1 MYIRDLL
8 LLFIFLAID
17 TPLSVAQSVTPTRL
31 ELNLEESAQAI
42 LTLSSTKPVDVAL
55 ELSIADYSAA
65 GGEVDAPLE
74 IVPPQ
79 MVLRPGETRRVLVRW
94 RGEKRLPVSKS
105 YYLAIDELPLTVGAQ
120 ESDAEIQLLTSWRL
134 PVHVEVG
141 GKPEVD
147 FFAPHI
153 DGSASIELK
162 NTGRQYALLS
172 HYEIGVKGNREVV
185 VLDGLD
191 LARLLNR
198 DALLPGQTVSI
209 PLRLIGL
216 GAVGLQG
223 ASLLKKE

>member
-1 MYIRDLL
+1 MTQKFTFFSIVMA
-8 LLFIFLAID
+8 LAI
-17 TPLSVAQSVTPTRL
+17 PLSVAQSVTPTRL
-31 ELNLEESAQAI
+31 ELNLKESSQAI

-55 ELSIADYSAA
+55 ELSVADYSAA

-79 MVLRPGETRRVLVRW
+79 MVLRPGEARRVLVRW
-94 RGEKRLPVSKS
+94 RGKKSLPVSKS

-120 ESDAEIQLLTSWRL
+120 GSEAEIQLLTSWRL

-141 GKPEVD
+141 GKPEVG
-147 FFAPHI
+147 FFAPHV
-153 DGSASIELK
+153 DGSASLELR

-172 HYEIGVKGNREVV
+172 RYEIGIGSGRETVL
-185 VLDGLD
+185 LDGLD
-191 LARLLNR
+191 VARLLNR

-216 GAVGLQG
+216 EAGGLQG
-223 ASLLKKE
+223 AHLLKKD